1 MSSSFNTGDILF
13 QLFSFIVLAVFI
25 TGIIAFIRSRK
36 RRNEQ
41 LERME
46 KKINELSEELRKK

>member
-1 MSSSFNTGDILF
+1 MSSSLNTGDIFF